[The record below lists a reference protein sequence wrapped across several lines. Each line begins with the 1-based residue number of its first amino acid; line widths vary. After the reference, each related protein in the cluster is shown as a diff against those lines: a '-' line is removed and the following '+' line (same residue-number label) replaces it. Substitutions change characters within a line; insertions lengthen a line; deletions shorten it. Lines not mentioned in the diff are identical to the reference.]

1 MIAPLT
7 CIVAICLLP
16 CAEGTM
22 RSSQAAQRPV
32 NGHAKASANSGNPH
46 LPTRPGGSQ
55 STGTPA
61 DKSRRLKGAS
71 AQGSTTSAAAAQRR
85 KTPAR
90 PRKPS
95 PPKSNAKGAA
105 SAQHEKPEGG
115 CSRED
120 GCQCS
125 PRQHWGAAGREC
137 TAHQHEHPPAAGP
150 DHGLLLLCRAWV
162 PAAPNAGEAAASQ
175 LVTAAEARQTS
186 IAGGQPS

>member
-55 STGTPA
+55 STGSPA

-71 AQGSTTSAAAAQRR
+71 AQGSITSAAAAQRR

-105 SAQHEKPEGG
+105 SAQHEKPEGDALVKMVVSAALANIG
-115 CSRED
+115 EQQD
-120 GCQCS
+120 GSAQRTS
-125 PRQHWGAAGREC
+125 MSI
-137 TAHQHEHPPAAGP
+137 HQLQDQIMGSFFFAGP
-150 DHGLLLLCRAWV
+150 GFQLPPTPERLPLPSSSLLQKPGRH
-162 PAAPNAGEAAASQ
+162 Q
-175 LVTAAEARQTS
+175 
-186 IAGGQPS
+186 

>member
-16 CAEGTM
+16 CAEGTV

-32 NGHAKASANSGNPH
+32 NGHAKASGNSGNPH

-61 DKSRRLKGAS
+61 DKSRRSKGAS
-71 AQGSTTSAAAAQRR
+71 AQGSNTSAAAAQRR
-85 KTPAR
+85 KPPVR

-105 SAQHEKPEGG
+105 SAQHETPEGDALVKMVVSAALANIG
-115 CSRED
+115 EQPDASAQR
-120 GCQCS
+120 S
-125 PRQHWGAAGREC
+125 SMSTRQLQMFSGQRVEC
-137 TAHQHEHPPAAGP
+137 THSGSQS
-150 DHGLLLLCRAWV
+150 RAMCC
-162 PAAPNAGEAAASQ
+162 
-175 LVTAAEARQTS
+175 
-186 IAGGQPS
+186 